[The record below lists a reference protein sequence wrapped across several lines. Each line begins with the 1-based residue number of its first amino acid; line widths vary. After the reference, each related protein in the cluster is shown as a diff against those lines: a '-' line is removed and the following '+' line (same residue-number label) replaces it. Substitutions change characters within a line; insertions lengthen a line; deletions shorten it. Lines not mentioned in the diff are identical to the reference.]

1 MAGLQSFFPREVEL
15 RLYGLPDE
23 IFPACFLLL
32 QHMLYRIRYQASLH
46 QRNQNVNNP
55 RVAMRVMD
63 GDFLT
68 FFVWSEFSGNLFIF
82 SVLF

>member
-1 MAGLQSFFPREVEL
+1 
-15 RLYGLPDE
+15 
-23 IFPACFLLL
+23 
-32 QHMLYRIRYQASLH
+32 MLII
-46 QRNQNVNNP
+46 P

-82 SVLF
+82 FSPVLTSAFNVRLPD